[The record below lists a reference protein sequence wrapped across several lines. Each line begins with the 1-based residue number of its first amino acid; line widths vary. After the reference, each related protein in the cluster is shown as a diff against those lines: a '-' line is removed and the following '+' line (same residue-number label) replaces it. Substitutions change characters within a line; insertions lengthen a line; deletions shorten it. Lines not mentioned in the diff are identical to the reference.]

1 MKKTWLISW
10 IGATDLKASVGTLLD
25 GVGPIA
31 NALQSDTRYARVFLL
46 TNYPYEQSRDY
57 CTWLENLTSYQDVDL
72 QQVDLTSPTNYSDIY
87 KGVSDNLTALKLPKE
102 DVTLHFHLSPGTPA
116 MAAIWIMLA
125 KTRFPATLIQSA
137 KKKTGGGDFYEI
149 EHIDFPFDLANDF
162 LPEYL
167 QRTEARIDQLAKNL
181 PPPQPEFKKI
191 IHQCDE
197 MRRQIDRAQRAA
209 PLNVPVLILGETGT
223 GKELFADAIRQS
235 SQRKSQP
242 FVPINCGAIS
252 KDLINSELFGHK
264 RGAFTGADKDR
275 KGYFETANGGTLFL
289 DEIGDL
295 PLDAQVRLLRVLQ
308 KGEITPVGGSE
319 IIKVDVRIIAATHR
333 NLMAE
338 VSAGTFREDL
348 FHRLAVGVLNLPPIR
363 ERGGDIDLLI
373 DHCIEKINARD
384 DRNPEWQ
391 DKKFSEAARK
401 ILREYAWPGNFR
413 ELYHTVL
420 RAALWSSQSEI
431 TAIDI
436 TENILTVPK
445 ATEDI
450 LSLELTQGFDL
461 QRVLDRVE
469 GQYIQKAMT
478 KANGK
483 KKQAAEYLGFKNYQ
497 TLSNRISK
505 LHLQIDETDN

>member
-1 MKKTWLISW
+1 M
-10 IGATDLKASVGTLLD
+10 
-25 GVGPIA
+25 
-31 NALQSDTRYARVFLL
+31 
-46 TNYPYEQSRDY
+46 
-57 CTWLENLTSYQDVDL
+57 
-72 QQVDLTSPTNYSDIY
+72 
-87 KGVSDNLTALKLPKE
+87 
-102 DVTLHFHLSPGTPA
+102 
-116 MAAIWIMLA
+116 
-125 KTRFPATLIQSA
+125 
-137 KKKTGGGDFYEI
+137 
-149 EHIDFPFDLANDF
+149 
-162 LPEYL
+162 
-167 QRTEARIDQLAKNL
+167 
-181 PPPQPEFKKI
+181 
-191 IHQCDE
+191 
-197 MRRQIDRAQRAA
+197 
-209 PLNVPVLILGETGT
+209 
-223 GKELFADAIRQS
+223 
-235 SQRKSQP
+235 
-242 FVPINCGAIS
+242 PINCGAIS